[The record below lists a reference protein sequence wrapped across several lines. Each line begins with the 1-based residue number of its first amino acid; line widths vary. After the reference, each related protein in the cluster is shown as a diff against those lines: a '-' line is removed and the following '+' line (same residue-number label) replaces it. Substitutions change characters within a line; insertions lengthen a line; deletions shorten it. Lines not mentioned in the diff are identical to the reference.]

1 MRVRSYVSRDKAWLR
16 DILERSETFTD
27 EEIDL
32 AIEVIEEAENS
43 PESRDY
49 EILCA
54 EDGQRRLLGYICYGP
69 IPITDRCFD
78 LYWLCVDQNTSR
90 KGVGG
95 LLLSAM
101 EHGIEEKAG
110 RHIYVDTSSTAPYL
124 KARSFYEK
132 HGYRVA
138 SVFPDFYR
146 DGDDKVVYLKK
157 LMEAGAS

>member
-1 MRVRSYVSRDKAWLR
+1 MRVRSYVSRDKAWIR
-16 DILERSETFTD
+16 DILERSETFTE

-32 AIEVIEEAENS
+32 AIEVIEEAEIY
-43 PESRDY
+43 PERRDY
-49 EILCA
+49 ELFCA
-54 EDGQRRLLGYICYGP
+54 EDDDGSLLGYICYGA

-78 LYWLCVDQNTSR
+78 LYWICVDQNTSR
-90 KGVGG
+90 KGVGR

-101 EHGIEEKAG
+101 ENALKEKAA
-110 RHIYVDTSSTAPYL
+110 RHVYVDTSSTEPYL

-132 HGYRVA
+132 HGYRVV

-157 LMEAGAS
+157 LMESE